1 MADALSSRRQSVL
14 PTGSC
19 QLHLVLNGCLPLVCL
34 PHILVQVLHPERS
47 PAYVA
52 PFGVEERQTVLAAF
66 AAVSQAQREC
76 MCCNPVL

>member
-1 MADALSSRRQSVL
+1 MYYPLAAASCTWFSTAACLSSA
-14 PTGSC
+14 
-19 QLHLVLNGCLPLVCL
+19 L